1 MEELDIYNK
10 NVDIEIVG
18 DNILKTNKF
27 LSDLCSLMK
36 NTEFITFYNEYFKDW
51 SDIQCMIFYI
61 KLYTTIEY
69 EYTNRFKKKIS
80 SQAMAYTI
88 KKIMD
93 NEYTRSFALDLFKD
107 FKDISHKHTGSFRT
121 LINFEPKHGIKSHS
135 ENN

>member
-10 NVDIEIVG
+10 NVDIEIIG

-107 FKDISHKHTGSFRT
+107 FTPLEI
-121 LINFEPKHGIKSHS
+121 
-135 ENN
+135 